1 MANQEIEVKF
11 AVRDLGKIEDKLVRE
26 GAQMIMPRSH
36 EVNLRFDTTDGKLSK
51 NGQALRLRQDQHITL
66 TYKGPS
72 HEQEGARVRTEI
84 QTRVDDFGAA
94 MSILEA
100 LGFQVVLRY
109 EKFRTEYLW
118 RETHVSLDE
127 MPYGIFLEVE
137 GENPNAV
144 REVCDAFGLK
154 WANRIP
160 YSYVE
165 IFTRLQEIYA
175 LPSRDLT
182 FDAFHSW
189 QGSLSVL
196 GIYPAD

>member
-11 AVRDLGKIEDKLVRE
+11 AIRNLANIEGRLVRE
-26 GAQMIMPRSH
+26 GAKLIMPRTL
-36 EVNLRFDTTDGKLSK
+36 EVNLRFDTADGQLTWK
-51 NGQALRLRQDQHITL
+51 GQALRLRQDQHIIL

-72 HEQEGARVRTEI
+72 SDKEGTRVRTEI
-84 QTRVDDFGAA
+84 QTRVEDFNATK
-94 MSILEA
+94 SILEA
-100 LGFQVVLRY
+100 LGYLVVLRY
-109 EKFRTEYLW
+109 EKYRAEYYW
-118 RETHVSLDE
+118 RGAHVTLDE
-127 MPYGIFLEVE
+127 MPYGTFLEVE

-144 REVCDAFGLK
+144 REVCDDFGLK

-165 IFTRLQEIYA
+165 IFSRLQEIYA

-182 FDAFHSW
+182 FDAFRSW